1 MSIPAPQLVLIV
13 LLILELTIAS
23 PKIPGGIIAT
33 YTLLFT
39 ELGLPADSLG
49 LLMAANVFIVNF
61 EVMDELLIKY
71 CDLKDLD
78 CLLKKETKA

>member
-61 EVMDELLIKY
+61 EVMNEMLIKY

-78 CLLKKETKA
+78 CLLKKENKA